1 MDSYELAAYLIIAL
15 IILALA
21 AVFVAVVY
29 WAVGEAFGYLLG
41 RYPNPWQRLA
51 LAVLTVL
58 ALLALWDRGGCTCVE
73 EQGLQGW

>member
-51 LAVLTVL
+51 LAVLTAL
-58 ALLALWDRGGCTCVE
+58 ALLALWGRGGCTCVE
-73 EQGLQGW
+73 EQGHQGW